1 MTGGVMKKHKNPGKE
16 NHETL
21 WVNPIANWFFR
32 IQQFRV
38 DAIANNDRKKI
49 EESLRRNNPSQ
60 QFSLN
65 MKVRMNRLGI
75 SQAKLSELTGLP
87 RSTIARVYHAKR
99 SPSLDI
105 AHKIAEGLSTTVS
118 YLMNDENR
126 LLKRTGIQYIDK
138 AIEEVIFYLL
148 KGSQIYDKVKDYFD
162 DDYRL
167 HYADI
172 DLYNPDR
179 IGPDIIQEL
188 KLNDKGLKSKMTTG
202 FDTYPYIR
210 SACIV
215 EDWVHIHIRVITEQN
230 KNWTTQLPIAT
241 MKDRQSHAVDII
253 DMWKINRN
261 LLNESEAER
270 ANKNFK
276 ILARY
281 IKVLSQSQA

>member
-1 MTGGVMKKHKNPGKE
+1 MKNPKNIVVE
-16 NHETL
+16 AITNNETQNL
-21 WVNPIANWFFR
+21 
-32 IQQFRV
+32 
-38 DAIANNDRKKI
+38 
-49 EESLRRNNPSQ
+49 EESLDKLAKAKERRTQRNNPSQ

-65 MKVRMNRLGI
+65 MKVRMNRLGV
-75 SQAKLSELTGLP
+75 SQAKLSELSGLP

-138 AIEEVIFYLL
+138 AIEDVVFYIL
-148 KGSQIYDKVKDYFD
+148 KGSVIYDKIKDYFD

-167 HYADI
+167 HYTDI
-172 DLYNPDR
+172 ELYSPDR
-179 IGPDIIQEL
+179 IGPNLIEEL
-188 KLNDKGLKSKMTTG
+188 NLNDKGVESKKTTG

-215 EDWVHIHIRVITEQN
+215 EDWVHIHTRLITEQN
-230 KNWTTQLPIAT
+230 MNFKTQLPIAT
-241 MKDRQSHAVDII
+241 MKDRQSHAVDLL

-270 ANKNFK
+270 ANKDFK

-281 IKVLSQSQA
+281 IKVFSQSQAQ